1 LKDLK
6 ERFAK
11 IEISASK
18 PIVPFRET
26 IVKAPGIS
34 LKSLKLMVDMVALKD
49 TSVRRG
55 TATITSPSGDVTIR
69 IRTRPLPDTVK
80 EFLIKHAES
89 MKQFL
94 LDRKTRV
101 EEEGD
106 VATERVSLEKRLSF
120 QDFRKELQ
128 EILNAEGGDWSR
140 ILDRYNRPSL

>member
-1 LKDLK
+1 MKDLK

-26 IVKAPGIS
+26 IVKAPGIF

-55 TATITSPSGDVTIR
+55 TATITSPSGDVTVR